1 MDDKK
6 HYKNKLGLAGWLGG
20 GCYGAERYAY
30 TLHRITGLGILLYFI
45 LHIFAMASRVGGY
58 ESWNATMTFFDST
71 IFHIGEYLVLVAF
84 IYHALNGLRLV
95 FIELGMWIGKPQRP
109 IYPYVTSVK
118 TQRPIFVVFMIVA
131 VVFILVGGYDFFLLH

>member
-1 MDDKK
+1 MENKK
-6 HYKNKLGLAGWLGG
+6 YHKNKLGLGGWLSGG
-20 GCYGAERYAY
+20 RYGAERYAY

-45 LHIFAMASRVGGY
+45 LHIYFMGARLGGV
-58 ESWNATMTFFDST
+58 ESWNKTMQLFDST

-95 FIELGMWIGKPQRP
+95 FIELGQWIGKPQRP

-118 TQRPIFVVFMIVA
+118 TQRPIFVVLMIVA
-131 VVFILVGGYDFFLLH
+131 AVFILVGGYDFFLLH